1 MIIKTEITYNNYQDM
16 HYYTLQLWSSLNTQ
30 YSTHASTSDHSDN
43 IKSNEK
49 NNYNNYETKYLKQN

>member
-43 IKSNEK
+43 IKSNDCTEE
-49 NNYNNYETKYLKQN
+49 NNYNMKRNI